1 MQNGKEKPLRL
12 LIVDDSTE
20 NAEAIVSTLRNS
32 GMMVRALRPKNTA
45 ELTVALN
52 RHPLDMVLAAHSK
65 TLPQNVLGKQV
76 AASGKDIPLLL
87 LADTVDEK
95 IMLEAASNGVN
106 AIALR
111 KHAPHLLQIV
121 KEQMADLQAR
131 RSLRRIETQMR
142 ETERRCDALISSS
155 REPIAYVHEGM
166 HIRANE
172 AYLEMFGYRSF
183 DDVEG
188 ISLLDMV
195 APPHVD
201 EFKKLLKGLSKGEP
215 PPPQYKVDMRSQDG
229 NVFSATMEFTPALY
243 EGEACLQ
250 VIIRLQAQEV
260 DPELAREVEELRQR
274 EPTTG
279 LFNRP
284 TMIRHLE
291 EAVAHASRNENQYGF
306 LVLEVDNYRKIL
318 ADIGLDLADPMLL
331 AMANYLKEVVGANAF
346 IGRHGEFSFS
356 VIAAGDYGLTTQL
369 AEKIRSQFAEHV
381 FSIGNRSTTLT
392 ISIGGA
398 QIGEKIA
405 SVAQVLGHASD
416 SLHSASE
423 LGGNTVRIFDPG
435 AMDRIEKERIEGWI
449 GRMRQA
455 LQGEGF
461 QLLFR
466 PASNLMGESIQLY
479 DASLRL
485 EHNGEMVSPPPF
497 LAIAQEHDLLVPINR
512 WVVTNAI
519 KVLGQRKRAG
529 HTTHIMVRITPESL
543 SDQELLS
550 LIEDT
555 LRAERVAGKQL
566 WLQIPEARV
575 STHLRSAQQFLA
587 AASVQGCRLGLEQFG
602 AGLDSLRL
610 FSHFK
615 PDFIKLDRSFTS
627 DPSQAREQMTK
638 IQEITEVAQEKEIIT
653 IAEFVADAGTMG
665 LLFTAGVDYVQGDF
679 VGPAGT
685 TMDFEFS

>member
-20 NAEAIVSTLRNS
+20 HAEAIVSTLRNS
-32 GMMVRALRPKNTA
+32 GLMVRALRPKSAA

-52 RHPLDMVLAAHSK
+52 RHPLDMILAAHSK
-65 TLPQNVLGKQV
+65 TLPQNILGKQI
-76 AASGKDIPLLL
+76 AASGKDISLVLLT
-87 LADTVDEK
+87 DSVDEK

-111 KHAPHLLQIV
+111 KHATHLLRIV
-121 KEQMADLQAR
+121 KEELADLQAR
-131 RSLRRIETQMR
+131 RDLRRLETQMR

-155 REPIAYVHEGM
+155 REPIAYIHEGM

-183 DDVEG
+183 EDIEG
-188 ISLLDMV
+188 ISVLDMV
-195 APPHVD
+195 APPHV
-201 EFKKLLKGLSKGEP
+201 EKFKQLLKSLGKGEP
-215 PPPQYKVDMRSQDG
+215 PPPQYKVDMRGQDS
-229 NVFSATMEFTPALY
+229 NIFSATMEFTPALY

-250 VIIRLQAQEV
+250 VIIRIEEM

-274 EPTTG
+274 DHTTG

-291 EAVAHASRNENQYGF
+291 EAVARAGRNENQYGF
-306 LVLEVDNYRKIL
+306 LLIEVDHYRKL
-318 ADIGLDLADPMLL
+318 LGDIGLDLADPLV
-331 AMANYLKEVVGANAF
+331 AAIGHFLKDVIGAEAV
-346 IGRHGEFSFS
+346 IGRHGESSFA
-356 VIAAGDYGLTTQL
+356 VIAAGDYSRTTQL
-369 AEKIRSQFAEHV
+369 SEKIRAAFTNHV
-381 FSIGNRSTTLT
+381 FSVGSRSATLT

-405 SVAQVLGHASD
+405 SVAQVLGHASE
-416 SLHSASE
+416 SLHTSVE
-423 LGGNTVRIFDPG
+423 MGGNSVRIFDPG

-449 GRMRQA
+449 VRMRQA
-455 LQGEGF
+455 LKGEGF

-497 LAIAQEHDLLVPINR
+497 LSIAQENNLLVPINR

-543 SDQELLS
+543 SDPELLS

-555 LRAERVAGKQL
+555 LRAERVAGNQL
-566 WLQIPEARV
+566 WLQIPESRV
-575 STHLRSAQQFLA
+575 STHLRNAQQFLS
-587 AASVQGCRLGLEQFG
+587 SVSAQGCLFGLEQFG

-615 PDFIKLDRSFTS
+615 PAFLKLDRSFTS
-627 DPSQAREQMTK
+627 EPAQTREQMPK
-638 IQEITEVAQEKEIIT
+638 IQEITEHAQEAGIIT

-665 LLFTAGVDYVQGDF
+665 LLFTAGIDYVQGDF
-679 VGPAGT
+679 VGPAT
-685 TMDFEFS
+685 TKMDFEFS